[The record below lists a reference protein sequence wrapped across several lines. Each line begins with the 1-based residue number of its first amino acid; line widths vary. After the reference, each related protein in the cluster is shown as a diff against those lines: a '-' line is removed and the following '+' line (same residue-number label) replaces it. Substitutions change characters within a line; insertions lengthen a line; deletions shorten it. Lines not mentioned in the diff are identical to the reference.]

1 MNKPK
6 VLICS
11 SLPGN
16 TENCLTEGFEMEINR
31 GDPYSQEELLKR
43 AHGKDAVISVLT
55 NKIDAKFFNACPSVK
70 LVANVAVGYDNIDLN
85 EAITR
90 GIIVSNTPGVLTE
103 TTADLAFTL
112 ILSAARR
119 STNAESFLRQGR
131 WQRFAL
137 DLLLGTDV
145 HHKTLGII
153 GFGRIG
159 QAVARRALG
168 FSMKV
173 LYTQRNRVNEALESE
188 LKAKYV
194 SKDELFNS
202 ADFIS
207 INCPLMPETRHLIS
221 HQEFKAMKPS
231 AILINTS
238 RGPVVDEAALVQ
250 ALKDGTIYGAGL
262 DVYEN
267 EPAIHPGLLELD
279 NVTLLPHIGSATIE
293 TRTAMGQLAV
303 DAVNNSFHKRMPS
316 NLVNP
321 ESWNSFL
328 SKLNS

>member
-16 TENCLTEGFEMEINR
+16 TENCLTEGFEIEINR
-31 GDPYSQEELLKR
+31 GAPYSQEELLKR
-43 AHGKDAVISVLT
+43 SHGKDAVISVLT